1 LQAINPDDAGA
12 IMRTLLA
19 TTVVIGSIF
28 ALSPT
33 ADARKAKRNV
43 QPQYYYAPPADYRRQ
58 QVECERARNED
69 PAGHFAGYPCWAR
82 EIFGRGRN
90 TGRGG

>member
-1 LQAINPDDAGA
+1 
-12 IMRTLLA
+12 MRTLLA
-19 TTVVIGSIF
+19 TAIVLGSIF
-28 ALSPT
+28 ALNPT
-33 ADARKAKRNV
+33 ADARKAKRSANA
-43 QPQYYYAPPADYRRQ
+43 PYYYAPPAYYSRR

-69 PAGHFAGYPCWAR
+69 PAGQFAGYPCWAR

>member
-1 LQAINPDDAGA
+1 
-12 IMRTLLA
+12 MRKLL
-19 TTVVIGSIF
+19 VVIVTVLGG
-28 ALSPT
+28 ALALNPT
-33 ADARKAKRNV
+33 TASAQTKYKYKRA
-43 QPQYYYAPPADYRRQ
+43 QPPYYYYGPPSYSRRE

>member
-1 LQAINPDDAGA
+1 MRVPLAIASFLSG
-12 IMRTLLA
+12 
-19 TTVVIGSIF
+19 VF
-28 ALSPT
+28 ALNAT
-33 ADARKAKRNV
+33 ADAAPKSKRRV
-43 QPQYYYAPPADYRRQ
+43 QPSYYFAPPSYNSRE